1 MPKIILASKSKARR
15 KLLKQIGL
23 KIVTVE
29 TNVKED
35 KNASSGLKA
44 LVIGNSLKKVKA
56 AAKKFTKG
64 IVIGADTVVY
74 VKGHLI
80 GKPKSIKDAR
90 NTIKLLCRN
99 PHWVYSGLAVFDI
112 ESKRIYTAY
121 DKTKVYMAFLSDKQI
136 KDYCRKFLPL
146 DKAGSFDIQ
155 GPGALFVE
163 RIEGCY
169 YNVVG
174 LPLAK
179 LVKILAKLDIDVF
192 NI

>member
-1 MPKIILASKSKARR
+1 MVRIILASKSKARR
-15 KLLKQIGL
+15 KLLRQIGF
-23 KIVTVE
+23 KVTTVE

-35 KNASSGLKA
+35 KNINRGLRS
-44 LVIGNSLKKVKA
+44 LVIGNSLKKAK
-56 AAKKFTKG
+56 AAKKLFKKG
-64 IVIGADTVVY
+64 IVIGADTVVFANNR
-74 VKGHLI
+74 LI
-80 GKPKSIKDAR
+80 GKPKNIKDAQH
-90 NTIKLLCRN
+90 TIKLLCKY
-99 PHWVYSGLAVFDI
+99 PHWVYSGLTVIDI
-112 ESKRIYTAY
+112 ESNKTYTAY
-121 DKTKVYMAFLSDKQI
+121 DKTKVYMVSLTDKQI

-179 LVKILAKLDIDVF
+179 LVKILAQVNIDVF
-192 NI
+192 ST